1 VQPILRSKEK
11 EKLIERLNQ
20 LLDGADLGCKSPPWP
35 GRLPPGEVRTHM
47 RSLLESVRILQ
58 KPFEKMDWIQR
69 GVFPVLLKVM
79 QRNHIETLFNEVPIK
94 VCSLSLSLSLSLSV
108 SVSLSLLRK
117 LVAQTHQSLLL
128 LSGTHTIDCS
138 AFV

>member
-1 VQPILRSKEK
+1 
-11 EKLIERLNQ
+11 
-20 LLDGADLGCKSPPWP
+20 
-35 GRLPPGEVRTHM
+35 M

-128 LSGTHTIDCS
+128 LSGTHNRLLGICVVITPRAVES
-138 AFV
+138 FVLCVWK